1 MSQVDQ
7 DYAKKRSAFRMSMIE
22 KEPVYMLLSMD
33 GEDIDPVLDEL
44 GAGGARLWSSK
55 HYDRF
60 YEGQLIGPAVLLLD
74 EIGMPVVYPIVKWK
88 NWPVIGVQFIDME
101 EKERE
106 MIFRF
111 LFKLERKKMQT
122 KETKRRS

>member
-1 MSQVDQ
+1 
-7 DYAKKRSAFRMSMIE
+7 
-22 KEPVYMLLSMD
+22 MLLSMD